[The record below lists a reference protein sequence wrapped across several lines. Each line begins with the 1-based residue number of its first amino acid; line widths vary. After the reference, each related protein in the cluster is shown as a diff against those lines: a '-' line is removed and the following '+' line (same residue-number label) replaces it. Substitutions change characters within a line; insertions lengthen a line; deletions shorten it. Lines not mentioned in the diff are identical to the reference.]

1 MTLEELEQLLVRLR
15 LIEHEQIE
23 GFRSRL
29 PTGDDCTGD
38 LLRALESRHLLTP
51 YQVSK
56 LQKGEADALVLGDF
70 KLLYRNASGSFAR
83 VFRGASLTDG
93 RMLGLKV
100 LRQRWAVNPRIV
112 RLFHRE
118 ADLGKKLLHDKIVP
132 IYDVASQG
140 DYHYFTME
148 FVEGGNLR
156 DFLNIRKKLSAIEAT
171 RCLIDMADGLD
182 YAARMGVTHRD
193 LKLTNV
199 LMSTRGVCKLVDFG
213 LAGDEV
219 MNSEA
224 GGDSL
229 QRALEYA
236 TLERGT
242 SAPPNDPRSDLYFLG
257 GVYYELLT
265 GAPPYPRTHS
275 REERKQFSRYSSI
288 RPIRNVDP
296 NVPKGVVEMVER
308 LMKIHP
314 DQRYQSAAAV
324 HADATA
330 LLADLEGNGRSAQA
344 APDESRNGRQS
355 LPTVLCIEHRLK
367 QQDIIRD
374 YLSKRGFRV
383 LLFNDVRR
391 ALSRLQTDPPDCVVL
406 IGDSIGEEIVDV
418 YDQIRELNAERF
430 VNIAVLAERQ
440 AGLRSQLEQSSTSRV
455 LVQPITLRELRREI
469 HVLFQWQLK
478 AHKEE
483 GVKAEGPGRG
493 SAPKE

>member
-15 LIEHEQIE
+15 LIEPEQVE
-23 GFRSRL
+23 GFGSRL
-29 PTGDDCTGD
+29 PPGADCAE

-56 LQKGEADALVLGDF
+56 LQKGESDGLVLGDL

-83 VFRGASLTDG
+83 VFRASSLTDG

-112 RLFHRE
+112 RLFRRE
-118 ADLGKKLLHDKIVP
+118 ADLGKKLIHDKIVP

-140 DYHYFTME
+140 EYHYFTME

-156 DFLNIRKKLSAIEAT
+156 DFLNIRKKLSAVEAT
-171 RCLIDMADGLD
+171 RCLFDMADGLD

-199 LMSTRGVCKLVDFG
+199 LMSTRGVAKLVDFG

-242 SAPPNDPRSDLYFLG
+242 NAPPNDPRSDLYFLG

-265 GAPPYPRTHS
+265 GVPPIPERTAAKSENSS
-275 REERKQFSRYSSI
+275 RGIPASVPFAVSTRIFPSRWSRWS
-288 RPIRNVDP
+288 
-296 NVPKGVVEMVER
+296 
-308 LMKIHP
+308 
-314 DQRYQSAAAV
+314 
-324 HADATA
+324 
-330 LLADLEGNGRSAQA
+330 NG
-344 APDESRNGRQS
+344 
-355 LPTVLCIEHRLK
+355 
-367 QQDIIRD
+367 
-374 YLSKRGFRV
+374 
-383 LLFNDVRR
+383 
-391 ALSRLQTDPPDCVVL
+391 
-406 IGDSIGEEIVDV
+406 
-418 YDQIRELNAERF
+418 
-430 VNIAVLAERQ
+430 
-440 AGLRSQLEQSSTSRV
+440 
-455 LVQPITLRELRREI
+455 
-469 HVLFQWQLK
+469 
-478 AHKEE
+478 
-483 GVKAEGPGRG
+483 
-493 SAPKE
+493 

>member
-1 MTLEELEQLLVRLR
+1 MTLEELEQLLVRLH
-15 LIEHEQIE
+15 LIEPQQIE
-23 GFRSRL
+23 DFRSRL
-29 PTGDDCTGD
+29 PPVGDCAGE

-56 LQKGEADALVLGDF
+56 LQKGESDGLVLGNF

-83 VFRGASLTDG
+83 VFRAASLTDG
-93 RMLGLKV
+93 RMVGLKV

-112 RLFHRE
+112 RLFRRE
-118 ADLGKKLLHDKIVP
+118 AELGKKLVHDKIVP
-132 IYDVASQG
+132 IYQVSSQG
-140 DYHYFTME
+140 EYHYFTME

-156 DFLNIRKKLSAIEAT
+156 DFLNIRKKLSAVEAT

-199 LMSTRGVCKLVDFG
+199 LMSTRGVAKLVDFG

-219 MNSEA
+219 MDSEA

-242 SAPPNDPRSDLYFLG
+242 NAPPNDPRSDLYFLG

-265 GAPPYPRTHS
+265 GVPPYPRTHS
-275 REERKQFSRYSSI
+275 REERKQFSRYASI
-288 RPIRNVDP
+288 RPIRTVDP
-296 NVPKGVVEMVER
+296 NVPKGVVEIVER

-314 DQRYQSAAAV
+314 EQRYQSAAAV

-330 LLADLEGNGRSAQA
+330 LLAELEGRGRPAPLASEERSNGKQVA
-344 APDESRNGRQS
+344 
-355 LPTVLCIEHRLK
+355 PTVLCIEHRLK
-367 QQDIIRD
+367 QQDVIRD
-374 YLSKRGFRV
+374 YLSRRGFRV

-391 ALSRLQTDPPDCVVL
+391 ALSRLRTDPPDCVVL
-406 IGDSIGEEIVDV
+406 MGDSIGDAIVDV
-418 YDQIRELNAERF
+418 YDQIRDLNAERF

-440 AGLRSQLEQSSTSRV
+440 SGLRPQLEQTSTSRV
-455 LVQPITLRELRREI
+455 LVQPITLRDLRREI

-478 AHKEE
+478 ART
-483 GVKAEGPGRG
+483 GGAGPVATRE
-493 SAPKE
+493 S

>member
-15 LIEHEQIE
+15 LIEPEKLEIY
-23 GFRSRL
+23 RSRL
-29 PTGDDCTGD
+29 PPGHDTAGD

-56 LQKGEADALVLGDF
+56 LEKEETDSLVLGDY

-83 VFRGASLTDG
+83 VFRGASLVDG

-112 RLFHRE
+112 RLFRRE
-118 ADLGKKLLHDKIVP
+118 ADLGKKLSHEKIVP
-132 IYDVASQG
+132 IYEVASQG

-156 DFLNIRKKLSAIEAT
+156 DFLNIRKKLSPAEAT
-171 RCLIDMADGLD
+171 RCLIDMAEALE

-193 LKLTNV
+193 LKPTNV
-199 LMSTRGVCKLVDFG
+199 LMSTRGVAKLVDFG

-242 SAPPNDPRSDLYFLG
+242 NAPPNDPRSDLYFLG
-257 GVYYELLT
+257 GIYYELLT
-265 GAPPYPRTHS
+265 GVPPYPRTHS
-275 REERKQFSRYSSI
+275 REERKQFSRYASI

-314 DQRYQSAAAV
+314 DQRYQSAGAV
-324 HADATA
+324 RVDAVA
-330 LLADLEGNGRSAQA
+330 LLAELEGSGKPAA
-344 APDESRNGRQS
+344 APAIDESRNGRRPM
-355 LPTVLCIEHRLK
+355 PTVLCIEHRLK

-383 LLFNDVRR
+383 LLFNDARR
-391 ALSRLQTDPPDCVVL
+391 ALSRIQTDPPDCVVL
-406 IGDSIGEEIVDV
+406 IGDSIGDEIADV
-418 YDQIRELNAERF
+418 YEQIRELNDDRF

-440 AGLRSQLEQSSTSRV
+440 AGLLAQLEQTRSSRV
-455 LVQPITLRELRREI
+455 LTQPITLRELRREI

-478 AHKEE
+478 AKKE
-483 GVKAEGPGRG
+483 G
-493 SAPKE
+493 SVNL

>member
-1 MTLEELEQLLVRLR
+1 
-15 LIEHEQIE
+15 
-23 GFRSRL
+23 
-29 PTGDDCTGD
+29 
-38 LLRALESRHLLTP
+38 
-51 YQVSK
+51 
-56 LQKGEADALVLGDF
+56 
-70 KLLYRNASGSFAR
+70 
-83 VFRGASLTDG
+83 
-93 RMLGLKV
+93 
-100 LRQRWAVNPRIV
+100 
-112 RLFHRE
+112 
-118 ADLGKKLLHDKIVP
+118 
-132 IYDVASQG
+132 
-140 DYHYFTME
+140 
-148 FVEGGNLR
+148 
-156 DFLNIRKKLSAIEAT
+156 
-171 RCLIDMADGLD
+171 
-182 YAARMGVTHRD
+182 
-193 LKLTNV
+193 V
-199 LMSTRGVCKLVDFG
+199 LMSPRGVAKLVDFG

-219 MNSEA
+219 MDSEA

-265 GAPPYPRTHS
+265 GVPPYPRTHS
-275 REERKQFSRYSSI
+275 REERKQFSRYASI

-308 LMKIHP
+308 LMKIQP

-324 HADATA
+324 HADAMA
-330 LLADLEGNGRSAQA
+330 LLADLEGNGKSA
-344 APDESRNGRQS
+344 APATADESRNGRPS

-406 IGDSIGEEIVDV
+406 MGDSIGDEIVDV
-418 YDQIRELNAERF
+418 YEQIRELNAERF

-440 AGLRSQLEQSSTSRV
+440 GELRSQLEQTSTSRV

-478 AHKEE
+478 SHK
-483 GVKAEGPGRG
+483 PGSIG
-493 SAPKE
+493 SER

>member
-15 LIEHEQIE
+15 LIEPQLLEE
-23 GFRSRL
+23 FRSRL
-29 PTGDDCTGD
+29 SPGEDRAGD
-38 LLRALESRHLLTP
+38 LLRVLESRHLLTP

-56 LQKGEADALVLGDF
+56 LQKGESDSLVLGDF

-83 VFRGASLTDG
+83 VFRASSLTDG
-93 RMLGLKV
+93 RMVGLKL

-112 RLFHRE
+112 RLFRRE
-118 ADLGKKLLHDKIVP
+118 AELGKKLLHEKIVP
-132 IYDVASQG
+132 IYEIANQG
-140 DYHYFTME
+140 DSHYFTME

-171 RCLIDMADGLD
+171 RCLIDLADGLE

-199 LMSTRGVCKLVDFG
+199 LMSTRGVAKLVDFG

-219 MNSEA
+219 MDSEA

-242 SAPPNDPRSDLYFLG
+242 NAPPNDPRSDLYFLG
-257 GVYYELLT
+257 GIYYELLS
-265 GAPPYPRTHS
+265 GVPPYPRTHS
-275 REERKQFSRYSSI
+275 REERKEFSRYSNI
-288 RPIRNVDP
+288 RPIRSLDP
-296 NVPKGVVEMVER
+296 NIPKGVVEMVER
-308 LMKIHP
+308 LMKIWP
-314 DQRYQSAAAV
+314 EQRYQSAGAV
-324 HADATA
+324 RTDAIA
-330 LLADLEGNGRSAQA
+330 LLAELEGRGRSAPA
-344 APDESRNGRQS
+344 VLDEPRNGKAS

-374 YLSKRGFRV
+374 YLSRRGFRV

-418 YDQIRELNAERF
+418 YAQIRLLNAERF

-440 AGLRSQLEQSSTSRV
+440 AALRPQLEQTSTSRV

-478 AHKEE
+478 AKEGRPGERRVARRE
-483 GVKAEGPGRG
+483 G
-493 SAPKE
+493 

>member
-15 LIEHEQIE
+15 LIEPEQVE

-29 PTGDDCTGD
+29 PPEGDCAD

-56 LQKGEADALVLGDF
+56 LQKGESDGLVLGDL

-83 VFRGASLTDG
+83 VFRASSLTDG
-93 RMLGLKV
+93 RMMGLKV

-112 RLFHRE
+112 RLFRRE
-118 ADLGKKLLHDKIVP
+118 ADLGKKLIHDKIVP

-140 DYHYFTME
+140 EYHYFTME

-156 DFLNIRKKLSAIEAT
+156 DFLNIRKKLSAVEAT
-171 RCLIDMADGLD
+171 RCLFDMADGLD

-199 LMSTRGVCKLVDFG
+199 LMSTRGVAKLVDFG

-242 SAPPNDPRSDLYFLG
+242 NAPPNDPRSDLYFLG

-265 GAPPYPRTHS
+265 GVPPYPRTHS
-275 REERKQFSRYSSI
+275 REERKQFSRYASI
-288 RPIRNVDP
+288 RPIRSVDP
-296 NVPKGVVEMVER
+296 NIPKSVAEMVER
-308 LMKIHP
+308 LMKIQS
-314 DQRYQSAAAV
+314 DQRYQTAGAV
-324 HADATA
+324 KNDAMA
-330 LLADLEGNGRSAQA
+330 LIADLEGGGRST
-344 APDESRNGRQS
+344 APAPEESRNGRPP
-355 LPTVLCIEHRLK
+355 LPTVLCIEHRMK

-418 YDQIRELNAERF
+418 YEQIRAINGERF
-430 VNIAVLAERQ
+430 LNIAVLAERQ
-440 AGLRSQLEQSSTSRV
+440 AGLRSQLEQTSTSRV

-469 HVLFQWQLK
+469 HLRFQSQLK
-478 AHKEE
+478 SRRERVSGEK
-483 GVKAEGPGRG
+483 
-493 SAPKE
+493 

>member
-1 MTLEELEQLLVRLR
+1 MTLEELQKLLVRLR
-15 LIEHEQIE
+15 LVEPEQLE
-23 GFRSRL
+23 DFRSRL
-29 PTGDDCTGD
+29 PPGDDRAGD

-56 LQKGEADALVLGDF
+56 LQKGESDALVLGNF

-83 VFRGASLTDG
+83 VFRAASLTDG
-93 RMLGLKV
+93 RMVGLKV

-112 RLFHRE
+112 RLFRRE
-118 ADLGKKLLHDKIVP
+118 ADLGMKLIHEKIVP
-132 IYDVASQG
+132 IYDVSSQG
-140 DYHYFTME
+140 DSHYFTME

-171 RCLIDMADGLD
+171 RCLIDLADGLD

-199 LMSTRGVCKLVDFG
+199 LMTTKGVAKLVDFG

-219 MNSEA
+219 MDSEA

-242 SAPPNDPRSDLYFLG
+242 NAPPNDPRSDLYFLG
-257 GVYYELLT
+257 GIYYELLT
-265 GAPPYPRTHS
+265 GVPPYPRTHS
-275 REERKQFSRYSSI
+275 REERKQFTRYSSI
-288 RPIRNVDP
+288 RPIRSLDP
-296 NVPKGVVEMVER
+296 NVPKGVVEIVER
-308 LMKIHP
+308 LMKIQP
-314 DQRYQSAAAV
+314 EQRYQTAGLVRTEALAVLAELEGRTRPAPAAA
-324 HADATA
+324 
-330 LLADLEGNGRSAQA
+330 EEQ
-344 APDESRNGRQS
+344 PRNGKAP

-374 YLSKRGFRV
+374 YLSRRGFRV

-391 ALSRLQTDPPDCVVL
+391 ALSRVRTDPPDCVVL

-418 YDQIRELNAERF
+418 YDQIRGLNGERF

-440 AGLRSQLEQSSTSRV
+440 AALRSQLEQTRTSRV
-455 LVQPITLRELRREI
+455 MVQPITLRELRREI
-469 HVLFQWQLK
+469 HVLFQWQRK
-478 AHKEE
+478 AKEDGDAPRKVVRNE
-483 GVKAEGPGRG
+483 G
-493 SAPKE
+493 

>member
-15 LIEHEQIE
+15 LIEPEQVE

-29 PTGDDCTGD
+29 PPEGDCAD
-38 LLRALESRHLLTP
+38 LLRVLESRHLLTP

-56 LQKGEADALVLGDF
+56 LQKGESDGLVLGDL

-83 VFRGASLTDG
+83 VFRASSLTDG
-93 RMLGLKV
+93 RMMGLKV

-112 RLFHRE
+112 RLFRRE
-118 ADLGKKLLHDKIVP
+118 ADLGKKLIHDKIVP

-140 DYHYFTME
+140 EYHYFTME

-156 DFLNIRKKLSAIEAT
+156 DFLNIRKKLSAVEAT
-171 RCLIDMADGLD
+171 RCLFDMADGLD

-199 LMSTRGVCKLVDFG
+199 LMSTRGVAKLVDFG

-242 SAPPNDPRSDLYFLG
+242 NAPPNDPRSDLYFLG

-265 GAPPYPRTHS
+265 GVPPYPRTHS
-275 REERKQFSRYSSI
+275 REERKQFSRYASI
-288 RPIRNVDP
+288 RPIRSVDP
-296 NVPKGVVEMVER
+296 NIPKSVAEMVER
-308 LMKIHP
+308 LMKIQS
-314 DQRYQSAAAV
+314 DQRYQTAGAV
-324 HADATA
+324 KNDAMA
-330 LLADLEGNGRSAQA
+330 LIADLEGGGRST
-344 APDESRNGRQS
+344 APAPEESRNGRPP
-355 LPTVLCIEHRLK
+355 LPTVLCIEHRMK

-418 YDQIRELNAERF
+418 YEQIRAINGERF
-430 VNIAVLAERQ
+430 LNIAVLAERQ
-440 AGLRSQLEQSSTSRV
+440 AGLRSQLEQTSTSRV

-469 HVLFQWQLK
+469 HLRFQSQLK
-478 AHKEE
+478 SRRERVSGEK
-483 GVKAEGPGRG
+483 
-493 SAPKE
+493 

>member
-15 LIEHEQIE
+15 LIEPEQVE

-29 PTGDDCTGD
+29 PPGGDCAE

-56 LQKGEADALVLGDF
+56 LQKGESDGLVLGDL

-83 VFRGASLTDG
+83 VFRAASLTDG

-112 RLFHRE
+112 RLFRRE
-118 ADLGKKLLHDKIVP
+118 ADLGKKLIHDKIVP

-140 DYHYFTME
+140 EYHYFTME

-156 DFLNIRKKLSAIEAT
+156 DFLNIRKKLSAVEAT
-171 RCLIDMADGLD
+171 RCLFDMADGLD

-199 LMSTRGVCKLVDFG
+199 LMSTRGVAKLVDFG

-242 SAPPNDPRSDLYFLG
+242 NAPPNDPRSDLYFLG

-265 GAPPYPRTHS
+265 GVPPYPRTHS

-288 RPIRNVDP
+288 RPIRSVDP
-296 NVPKGVVEMVER
+296 NIPKSVVEMVER

-314 DQRYQSAAAV
+314 DQRYQSAGAV
-324 HADATA
+324 KTDAMA
-330 LLADLEGNGRSAQA
+330 LIADLEGGGRST
-344 APDESRNGRQS
+344 APAPEESRNGRRP
-355 LPTVLCIEHRLK
+355 LPTVLCIEHRMK

-418 YDQIRELNAERF
+418 YDRIRAINGERF
-430 VNIAVLAERQ
+430 LNIAVLAERQ
-440 AGLRSQLEQSSTSRV
+440 AGLRSQLEQTSTSRV

-469 HVLFQWQLK
+469 HLRFQSQLK
-478 AHKEE
+478 SRRERVSGEK
-483 GVKAEGPGRG
+483 
-493 SAPKE
+493 

>member
-15 LIEHEQIE
+15 LIEPEQVE
-23 GFRSRL
+23 SFRSRL
-29 PTGDDCTGD
+29 PPGEDCAGG

-56 LQKGEADALVLGDF
+56 LEKGETDSLVLGNY

-83 VFRGASLTDG
+83 VFRGSSLTDG

-112 RLFHRE
+112 RLFRRE
-118 ADLGKKLLHDKIVP
+118 ADLGKKLIHDKIVP
-132 IYDVASQG
+132 IHEIASQG
-140 DYHYFTME
+140 DFHYFTME

-156 DFLNIRKKLSAIEAT
+156 DFLNIRKKLSPVEAT
-171 RCLIDMADGLD
+171 RCLVDMADGLG

-199 LMSTRGVCKLVDFG
+199 LMSTRGVAKLVDFG

-219 MNSEA
+219 MDSEA

-265 GAPPYPRTHS
+265 GVPPYPRTHS
-275 REERKQFSRYSSI
+275 REERKQFSRYASI

-308 LMKIHP
+308 LMKIQP

-324 HADATA
+324 HADAMA
-330 LLADLEGNGRSAQA
+330 LLADLEGNGKSA
-344 APDESRNGRQS
+344 APATADESRNGRPS

-406 IGDSIGEEIVDV
+406 MGDSIGDEIVDV
-418 YDQIRELNAERF
+418 YEQIRELNAERF

-440 AGLRSQLEQSSTSRV
+440 GELRSQLEQTSTSRV

-478 AHKEE
+478 SHK
-483 GVKAEGPGRG
+483 PGSIG
-493 SAPKE
+493 SER

>member
-1 MTLEELEQLLVRLR
+1 MTLEELQKLLVRLR
-15 LIEHEQIE
+15 LVEPEQLE

-29 PTGDDCTGD
+29 PPGDDRADD

-56 LQKGEADALVLGDF
+56 LQKGESDALVLGNF

-83 VFRGASLTDG
+83 VFRAASLTDG
-93 RMLGLKV
+93 RMVGLKV
-100 LRQRWAVNPRIV
+100 LRQRWAINPRIV
-112 RLFHRE
+112 RLFRRE
-118 ADLGKKLLHDKIVP
+118 ADLGKKLIHEKIVP

-140 DYHYFTME
+140 ESHYFTME

-156 DFLNIRKKLSAIEAT
+156 DFLNIRKKLSPIEAT
-171 RCLIDMADGLD
+171 RCLIDLAEGLD

-199 LMSTRGVCKLVDFG
+199 LMSTKGVGKLVDFG

-219 MNSEA
+219 MDSEA

-242 SAPPNDPRSDLYFLG
+242 NAPPNDPRSDLYFLG
-257 GVYYELLT
+257 GIYYELLT
-265 GAPPYPRTHS
+265 GVPPYPRTHS

-288 RPIRNVDP
+288 RPIRSVDP
-296 NVPKGVVEMVER
+296 NVPKGVVEIVER

-314 DQRYQSAAAV
+314 EQRYQSAGLV
-324 HADATA
+324 RIDA
-330 LLADLEGNGRSAQA
+330 LEVLAELEGRGRPAPA
-344 APDESRNGRQS
+344 AAEEPRNGKAA

-367 QQDIIRD
+367 QQDVIRD
-374 YLSKRGFRV
+374 YLSRRGFRV

-391 ALSRLQTDPPDCVVL
+391 ALSRVRTDPPDCVVL

-418 YDQIRELNAERF
+418 YDQIRELNCERF

-440 AGLRSQLEQSSTSRV
+440 AGLRPQLEQTSTSRV
-455 LVQPITLRELRREI
+455 MVQPITLRELRREI
-469 HVLFQWQLK
+469 HVLFQWQRK
-478 AHKEE
+478 ARLDDDVEPKVVRNE
-483 GVKAEGPGRG
+483 G
-493 SAPKE
+493 

>member
-15 LIEHEQIE
+15 LIEPEQVE

-29 PTGDDCTGD
+29 PPGDACAGD

-56 LQKGEADALVLGDF
+56 LEKGETDSLVLGEI

-93 RMLGLKV
+93 RMLGLKI

-112 RLFHRE
+112 RLFRRE
-118 ADLGKKLLHDKIVP
+118 AELGKKLIHDKIVP
-132 IYDVASQG
+132 IYEVASQG

-156 DFLNIRKKLSAIEAT
+156 DFLNIRKKLSAVEAT
-171 RCLIDMADGLD
+171 RCLIDMADALD

-199 LMSTRGVCKLVDFG
+199 LMSTRGVAKLVDFG

-219 MNSEA
+219 MDSEA

-242 SAPPNDPRSDLYFLG
+242 NAPPNDPRSDLYFLG

-265 GAPPYPRTHS
+265 GVPPYPRTHS

-324 HADATA
+324 RTDATS
-330 LLADLEGNGRSAQA
+330 LLAELEGNGKSAA
-344 APDESRNGRQS
+344 AVTADESRNGRRS

-406 IGDSIGEEIVDV
+406 MGDSIGEEIVDV
-418 YDQIRELNAERF
+418 YEQIRELNAERF

-440 AGLRSQLEQSSTSRV
+440 AELRSQLEQTSTSRV

-478 AHKEE
+478 AHK
-483 GVKAEGPGRG
+483 PGSIG
-493 SAPKE
+493 SER

>member
-1 MTLEELEQLLVRLR
+1 
-15 LIEHEQIE
+15 
-23 GFRSRL
+23 
-29 PTGDDCTGD
+29 
-38 LLRALESRHLLTP
+38 
-51 YQVSK
+51 
-56 LQKGEADALVLGDF
+56 
-70 KLLYRNASGSFAR
+70 
-83 VFRGASLTDG
+83 
-93 RMLGLKV
+93 
-100 LRQRWAVNPRIV
+100 
-112 RLFHRE
+112 
-118 ADLGKKLLHDKIVP
+118 
-132 IYDVASQG
+132 
-140 DYHYFTME
+140 
-148 FVEGGNLR
+148 
-156 DFLNIRKKLSAIEAT
+156 
-171 RCLIDMADGLD
+171 LD

-199 LMSTRGVCKLVDFG
+199 LMSTRGVAKLVDFG

-219 MNSEA
+219 MDSEA

-257 GVYYELLT
+257 GVFYELLT
-265 GAPPYPRTHS
+265 GVPPYPRTHS

-288 RPIRNVDP
+288 RPIRSVDP

-314 DQRYQSAAAV
+314 DQRYQSAGAV
-324 HADATA
+324 HADAVA
-330 LLADLEGNGRSAQA
+330 LLADLEGNGKSATV
-344 APDESRNGRQS
+344 APEESRNGRPS

-418 YDQIRELNAERF
+418 YEQIRELNAERF
-430 VNIAVLAERQ
+430 VNIAVLSERQ
-440 AGLRSQLEQSSTSRV
+440 AGLRSQLEQTNTSRV

-478 AHKEE
+478 ARKEE
-483 GVKAEGPGRG
+483 GVRGEG
-493 SAPKE
+493 

>member
-1 MTLEELEQLLVRLR
+1 M
-15 LIEHEQIE
+15 
-23 GFRSRL
+23 
-29 PTGDDCTGD
+29 
-38 LLRALESRHLLTP
+38 RALESRHLLTP

-56 LQKGEADALVLGDF
+56 LEKGETDSLVLGNY

-83 VFRGASLTDG
+83 VFRGASLTDD

-100 LRQRWAVNPRIV
+100 LRQRWAINPRIV
-112 RLFHRE
+112 RLFRRE
-118 ADLGKKLLHDKIVP
+118 AELGKKLLHDKIVP
-132 IYDVASQG
+132 IYEIASQG

-156 DFLNIRKKLSAIEAT
+156 DFLNIRKKLSPAEAT
-171 RCLIDMADGLD
+171 RCLIDMADALE

-199 LMSTRGVCKLVDFG
+199 LMSTRGVAKLVDFG

-219 MNSEA
+219 MDSEA

-242 SAPPNDPRSDLYFLG
+242 NAPPNDPRSDLYFLG
-257 GVYYELLT
+257 GIYYELVSGL
-265 GAPPYPRTHS
+265 PPYPRTHS
-275 REERKQFSRYSSI
+275 REERKQFSRYASI
-288 RPIRNVDP
+288 RPIRSVDP
-296 NVPKGVVEMVER
+296 NVPKGVVEIIER
-308 LMKIHP
+308 LMKISP

-324 HADATA
+324 RADATA
-330 LLADLEGNGRSAQA
+330 VLAELEGKSKPAAA
-344 APDESRNGRQS
+344 APASESRNGRRP

-391 ALSRLQTDPPDCVVL
+391 ALSRLQTDPPNCVVL
-406 IGDSIGEEIVDV
+406 IGDSIGDEIVDV
-418 YDQIRELNAERF
+418 YEQIREINHERF

-440 AGLRSQLEQSSTSRV
+440 AGLRTQIEQTSTSRV

-478 AHKEE
+478 SQKE
-483 GVKAEGPGRG
+483 GFIRSDG
-493 SAPKE
+493 